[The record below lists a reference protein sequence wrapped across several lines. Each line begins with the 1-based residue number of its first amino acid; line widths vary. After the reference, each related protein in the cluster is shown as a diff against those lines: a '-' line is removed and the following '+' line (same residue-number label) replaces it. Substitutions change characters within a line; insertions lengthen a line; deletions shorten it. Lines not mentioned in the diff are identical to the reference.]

1 MLPYGFV
8 MAFVVW
14 SLSIRA
20 EEKPPKVVLI
30 GDSIRLGYAPL
41 VQKKL
46 EGKATI
52 ISPAQNGFDSKNVL
66 ARLDEWVVRE
76 NPALVHLNCGL
87 HDLKFDKAKKQHQ
100 VPLDQYEKN
109 LRSIVER
116 IRKDTSAV
124 LVFATTTPIHD
135 ERHAKRKANFDRFE
149 ADVLKYNAVAEKVMC
164 EQKVPLNDLHAL
176 VIKVGMERMLSN
188 DGTHYTKDANQVLA
202 SAVADSILH
211 HLPAAKGK

>member
-1 MLPYGFV
+1 MRRHGLAIAIVGFT
-8 MAFVVW
+8 
-14 SLSIRA
+14 LSAHA

-66 ARLDEWVVRE
+66 AKLDEWVVRE
-76 NPALVHLNCGL
+76 KPALVHLNCGL

-135 ERHAKRKANFDRFE
+135 ERHAKRKASFDRFE
-149 ADVLKYNAVAEKVMC
+149 ADVLKYNALAEKVMG
-164 EQKVPLNDLHAL
+164 ERKVPLDDLHAI
-176 VIKVGMERMLSN
+176 VVKGGMEKMLSN
-188 DGTHYTKDANQVLA
+188 DGTHYTKDANEVLA
-202 SAVADSILH
+202 SAVAESILR